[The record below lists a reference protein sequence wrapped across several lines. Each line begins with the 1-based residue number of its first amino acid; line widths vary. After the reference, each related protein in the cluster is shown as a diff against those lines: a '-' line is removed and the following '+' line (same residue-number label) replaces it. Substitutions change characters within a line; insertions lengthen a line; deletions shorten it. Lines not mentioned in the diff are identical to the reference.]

1 MYLTLPR
8 ISESQQQRG
17 GLRHNYLSPDF
28 DCTGRELLQAPVP
41 SDQAATVA
49 RNALTRLV
57 SFQSLATAQAAA
69 TPATPNATAAAPAGA
84 S

>member
-1 MYLTLPR
+1 LT
-8 ISESQQQRG
+8 SNFG
-17 GLRHNYLSPDF
+17 
-28 DCTGRELLQAPVP
+28 CTGRGLLQAPVA

-69 TPATPNATAAAPAGA
+69 SPATTNVTVAAPASA
-84 S
+84 L